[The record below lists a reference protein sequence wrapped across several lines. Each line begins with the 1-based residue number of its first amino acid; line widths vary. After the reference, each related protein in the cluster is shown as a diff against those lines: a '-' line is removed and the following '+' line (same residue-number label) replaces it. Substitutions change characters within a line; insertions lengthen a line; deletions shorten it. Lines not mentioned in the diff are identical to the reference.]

1 MTMISD
7 PTDLT
12 GTEAEQQ
19 PLLQDVRNVY
29 QAEGEHDDSELASPP
44 DEPLAF
50 KIAAVMY
57 CWFVTGMHV
66 ASIGIE
72 SYYNIKDATAALI
85 FPVGVSG
92 YLIANSLVHLV
103 HIKLGRRGIVILATL
118 PHVLGGLLLS
128 TKPTYPFLLTA
139 YFVVGLGTGFSDST
153 FCTWAA
159 IVRGPNK
166 VSGLIHGSYAF
177 GCVMG
182 PIVVAALERVGLGWQ
197 YFYLVM
203 LVVFSL
209 EACALVLAFRHDD
222 AATYHS
228 KITQKQDLV
237 DGGGG
242 FAGCKKVIFVC
253 GLFFFVNVGIETS
266 LSGWLTSYMTRSRR
280 TTPSVAALATSLFWA
295 GMVLGRFCLGP
306 LTRIA
311 RLRVVVVLLICA
323 LITLQLLFRLEAAP
337 LALSLCLAT
346 GIGFSSGPLFP
357 SAVLTMTA
365 KLPDDVHVRAVAL
378 TCAIGQ
384 LGGAGAPFII
394 GVIAQR
400 SGIERLFDVVLGL
413 SIALLLI
420 WLFFSRA

>member
-1 MTMISD
+1 
-7 PTDLT
+7 
-12 GTEAEQQ
+12 
-19 PLLQDVRNVY
+19 
-29 QAEGEHDDSELASPP
+29 
-44 DEPLAF
+44 
-50 KIAAVMY
+50 
-57 CWFVTGMHV
+57 
-66 ASIGIE
+66 
-72 SYYNIKDATAALI
+72 
-85 FPVGVSG
+85 
-92 YLIANSLVHLV
+92 
-103 HIKLGRRGIVILATL
+103 
-118 PHVLGGLLLS
+118 
-128 TKPTYPFLLTA
+128 
-139 YFVVGLGTGFSDST
+139 
-153 FCTWAA
+153 
-159 IVRGPNK
+159 
-166 VSGLIHGSYAF
+166 
-177 GCVMG
+177 
-182 PIVVAALERVGLGWQ
+182 
-197 YFYLVM
+197 
-203 LVVFSL
+203 
-209 EACALVLAFRHDD
+209 
-222 AATYHS
+222 
-228 KITQKQDLV
+228 
-237 DGGGG
+237 
-242 FAGCKKVIFVC
+242 
-253 GLFFFVNVGIETS
+253 
-266 LSGWLTSYMTRSRR
+266 MTRSRR